1 MKSQHR
7 IAAVHKRKFNE
18 GEMPKWWRPKITP
31 TQKLDCQIIHWDLI
45 SKFTSGEATSDD
57 LWSWIE
63 TGYTYSQIMQLLM
76 DDGTEFTQEAVG
88 AVSDQLDIYAS
99 VITRFRVH
107 GRVAF
112 SGPELLVARA
122 AAHVMDG
129 LLELDRN
136 GIAVQAARWT
146 MVQMQRIR
154 ALDSSAMRATA

>member
-1 MKSQHR
+1 MNTTHR
-7 IAAVHKRKFNE
+7 AASRAKRQYA
-18 GEMPKWWRPKITP
+18 GQLPKLWQPKLAEV
-31 TQKLDCQIIHWDLI
+31 QRLDAKIIHWDLI
-45 SKFTSGEATSDD
+45 DRFTSGEATSDD

-76 DDGTEFTQEAVG
+76 DDGTEFTQEAVV
-88 AVSDQLDIYAS
+88 AISDQLDIYGS

-129 LLELDRN
+129 LLDLDRN

-154 ALDSSAMRATA
+154 ALGSSAMRATA